1 MEKLT
6 NKEEEIMHILWKLN
20 KAFVKDVLAEI
31 KEGQP
36 HYNTLSTIIRNL
48 EEKGYVSYTAY
59 GKTHQYFPIISKEA
73 YKKRFMNTAIQNY
86 FNNSYK
92 NMVSFFAK
100 EEKISIDE
108 LKEIIALIETKN
120 AQGKD
125 SEKSETL

>member
-1 MEKLT
+1 MQKLT
-6 NKEEEIMHILWKLN
+6 NKEEEIMHIIWKLE
-20 KAFVKDVLAEI
+20 KAFVKDVMAEI
-31 KEGQP
+31 TVDQP

-48 EEKGYVSYTAY
+48 EEKGYVSYQAY
-59 GKTHQYFPIISKEA
+59 GKTHQYFPIVSKEA
-73 YKKRFMNTAIQNY
+73 YRKRFMSTAIENY

-92 NMVSFFAK
+92 NVVSFFAK

-125 SEKSETL
+125 FKKSETH